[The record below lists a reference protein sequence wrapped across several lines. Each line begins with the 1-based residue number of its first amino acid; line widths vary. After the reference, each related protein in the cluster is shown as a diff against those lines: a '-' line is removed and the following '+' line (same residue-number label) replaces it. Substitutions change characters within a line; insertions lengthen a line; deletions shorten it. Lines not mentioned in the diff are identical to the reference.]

1 MLGALLA
8 VAAASTSDALE
19 VPEVPEPLIVDWF
32 DKPLLSNN
40 TLQARLL
47 PPPSLASILRAPS
60 VNGELLGAHRLRWL
74 EREGQGRSFGGRSF
88 GGRSFGGRSFG
99 GRSFGGRSSGGRS
112 SGGRS
117 FGGRSVC
124 LPLLVTCHSSPPR
137 PSAGMLHVAVTRAR
151 RCCPSSTSIRSC
163 RCRSPTLCPAGP
175 LCASS
180 T

>member
-1 MLGALLA
+1 MFGAPVTGHAKMLGALLA
-8 VAAASTSDALE
+8 LAAASTSDALE

-47 PPPSLASILRAPS
+47 PPPSLGSMLRSPS

-74 EREGQGRSFGGRSF
+74 EREGQGRSFGGRS
-88 GGRSFGGRSFG
+88 
-99 GRSFGGRSSGGRS
+99 SGGRS

-117 FGGRSVC
+117 FGGPSVC